1 MIMIKLAIREK
12 YSNGSA
18 GEIIIYANHSS
29 IAEWNTFYASC
40 IGNLSTNI
48 KVYGSDKK
56 YLYINGD
63 FSYSGLSVELMTVGD
78 SAAGVN
84 LSNITIDTVTA
95 LPTTYQTATMLYSLH
110 SGNYTSYT
118 VTKTGSGASGT
129 WGISISGT
137 AAAAPWSGITGKP
150 SYYDAKAIKSIT
162 RSGTTFTATHLDGTT
177 STFTQQDNNTTYSA
191 GTALSL
197 SGTTFNHS
205 NYVTAGTVSDG
216 GSTRTLAFGGTFK
229 IPSITYNAQGHI
241 TGTSTITLTMPAN
254 PNTNSAH
261 AHAAGNGITLT
272 GSGGTSGTTT
282 IALSNS
288 FTVSGTI
295 TAGKVVGAVWNDYA
309 EYRWVLKHPDT
320 DEPIQAGRCV
330 AENGNDSMSLTN
342 ARLQAGVRI
351 VSDTYGMCM
360 GETEKAKTPV
370 AVCGRVLAYPF
381 ERKVAFNVG
390 DPVCSGPNGTVSKM
404 SREEAMM
411 YPERIVGTVVSK
423 PTYKEWGPNKI
434 SVNGRIWIQVR

>member
-1 MIMIKLAIREK
+1 MMKLAIREN
-12 YSNGSA
+12 YSGGSA

-29 IAEWNTFYASC
+29 TAEWNTFYASC

-56 YLYINGD
+56 YLYIKGN
-63 FSYSGLSVELMTVGD
+63 FSYAGLSVELMTVGD
-78 SAAGVN
+78 SAAGIN

-150 SYYDAKAIKSIT
+150 SYYDPKAIKSIT

-177 STFTQQDNNTTYSA
+177 STFTQQDNNNTYTLAGLGGIGSISFA
-191 GTALSL
+191 GTAL
-197 SGTTFNHS
+197 
-205 NYVTAGTVSDG
+205 
-216 GSTRTLAFGGTFK
+216 
-229 IPSITYNAQGHI
+229 
-241 TGTSTITLTMPAN
+241 
-254 PNTNSAH
+254 
-261 AHAAGNGITLT
+261 
-272 GSGGTSGTTT
+272 
-282 IALSNS
+282 
-288 FTVSGTI
+288 TVSGTSASI
-295 TAGKVVGAVWNDYA
+295 TQANARKALGLGSNAYTSTAYLPLTGGALTGNLSGTNATFSGTVTGNKVVGAVWNDYA

-351 VSDTYGMCM
+351 ISDTYGMCM

-434 SVNGRIWIQVR
+434 PVNGRIWIQVK

>member
-1 MIMIKLAIREK
+1 MMKLAIREN
-12 YSNGSA
+12 YSGGSA

-29 IAEWNTFYASC
+29 TAEWNTFYASC

-56 YLYINGD
+56 YLYIKGD
-63 FSYSGLSVELMTVGD
+63 FSYAGLSVELMTVGD
-78 SAAGVN
+78 SATGIN

-150 SYYDAKAIKSIT
+150 SYYDPKAIKSIT

-177 STFTQQDNNTTYSA
+177 STFTQQDNNTTYTFTNKAATLSW
-191 GTALSL
+191 GTA
-197 SGTTFNHS
+197 
-205 NYVTAGTVSDG
+205 VTVATV
-216 GSTRTLAFGGTFK
+216 GGTD
-229 IPSITYNAQGHI
+229 ITVK
-241 TGTSTITLTMPAN
+241 LPAN
-254 PNTNSAH
+254 PNSNTAH
-261 AHAAGNGITLT
+261 AHSAGNGITLT

-282 IALSNS
+282 IALSDS

-295 TAGKVVGAVWNDYA
+295 TANKVYGAVWNDYA

-381 ERKVAFNVG
+381 ERKVAFNIG

-434 SVNGRIWIQVR
+434 PVNGRIWIQVR